1 MAPRQSVAERGN
13 AQRNRGLEGFY
24 AAAGNSLVDLF
35 LFFDSPEES
44 LFILW
49 AFREAVRGEL
59 VYELGN
65 PLHDGRRRSKYS
77 FD

>member
-35 LFFDSPEES
+35 LF
-44 LFILW
+44 LILPKN
-49 AFREAVRGEL
+49 L
-59 VYELGN
+59 
-65 PLHDGRRRSKYS
+65 YS
-77 FD
+77 FFGRSGRQ